1 MKLEVLTIVFVDI
14 KDYTTKTSEQ
24 SRGAN
29 ERLLARF
36 AGLVKPMVRAFH
48 GVIIKSLGDAYLM
61 TFKSPT
67 DSLLCAMACQDQLS
81 QRNHGLPKDERFEVR
96 FAINAGEV
104 RIERGDVFG
113 EAVNIAARIE
123 GLAKGGEIYFSEAVY
138 LLMNKS
144 EVPSDKV
151 GPQKLK
157 GISEAVTVYR
167 VPKLSEVGDYKLA
180 LAADTPAPEL
190 EPKPKPEKLPFGGL
204 ALKKVRTHMT
214 GQAVE
219 SDGALYLAGAL
230 SEMHYTAASLATQW
244 AGKGWFRLLWPF
256 LYIGFFA
263 LAGGRLLLNPKTYL
277 AGLARLR
284 KMFRLFR
291 QAPSYR
297 RKVMAVA
304 TLLVLLLAAGFLGW
318 RQYELG
324 KEAET
329 YKALVAEQA
338 REAAL
343 AQAQAAQAQRAL
355 SKEKKKFHFPW

>member
-24 SRGAN
+24 SRNAN

-36 AGLVKPMVRAFH
+36 AGLVKPMVRAFN
-48 GVIIKSLGDAYLM
+48 GSIVKPLGDAYLIS
-61 TFKSPT
+61 FKSPT

-81 QRNHGLPKDERFEVR
+81 QRNHGLAKAERFEIR

-123 GLAKGGEIYFSEAVY
+123 ALANGGEIYFSEAVY
-138 LLMNKS
+138 LMMNKS
-144 EVPSDKV
+144 EVPYEEV

-157 GISEAVTVYR
+157 GISHPVTVYR
-167 VPKLSEVGDYKLA
+167 IPKLSEVGAYKLA
-180 LAADTPAPEL
+180 LAADTAKDEVHEARPH
-190 EPKPKPEKLPFGGL
+190 KLPFGGL
-204 ALKKVRTHMT
+204 ALKKVHTHLT

-219 SDGALYLAGAL
+219 IDGALYLAGAL
-230 SEMHYTAASLATQW
+230 SEMHYTAASHATQW
-244 AGKGWFRLLWPF
+244 VGKGWRRLLWPF
-256 LYIGFFA
+256 LYIGFFG
-263 LAGGRLLLNPKTYL
+263 LAGSRLVFNPKIYK
-277 AGLARLR
+277 AALARLR
-284 KMFRLFR
+284 KTGRLIR
-291 QAPSYR
+291 QNPSYR
-297 RKVMAVA
+297 RKVMAVFA
-304 TLLVLLLAAGFLGW
+304 LLVLLLAAGFLGW

-324 KEAET
+324 KEAEA
-329 YKALVAEQA
+329 YKAQVAEQA